1 MTEEL
6 LKMVSGEIM
15 WRRLK
20 ESDDVLLLTH
30 EMPDGDA
37 VGSLFALYEAL
48 AAMGKRVRYLLDTP
62 SGDLRFLL
70 RPYKG
75 ELFEPKTVVTV
86 DVADRTL
93 LSDEWNAAYGDRVDL
108 SIDHH
113 STDRMFARET
123 LVEPQKAATALV
135 LYDLFT
141 ANGVQITPYMA
152 ECLYTGIATDTGCF
166 RYPNASAEAFRAAAA
181 LIDAGADV
189 SRINNDVFETKSLAY
204 ATLESLAIQSLRIF
218 RQGRIAVMQI
228 PRAMLLRAGVTETE
242 AKAINGLPRQIE
254 GVLVGVTMK
263 EREEGGWRVSIRSRE
278 PFNAAEVCK
287 KFGGGGHPQAAGCEL
302 EMEADEAVLTIVS
315 AIGEAL
321 DG

>member
-1 MTEEL
+1 MDEL
-6 LKMVSGEIM
+6 LKMISGEKM
-15 WRRLK
+15 WRRLE

-37 VGSLFALYEAL
+37 VGSLFALYAAL
-48 AAMGKRVRYLLDTP
+48 TAMGKRVRYLLDTP
-62 SGDLRFLL
+62 SKDLRFLI

-75 ELFEPKTVVTV
+75 EAFEPKTVVTV
-86 DVADRTL
+86 DVADRSL
-93 LSDEWNAAYGDRVDL
+93 LGDEWNAAWGDRVDL

-123 LVEPQKAATALV
+123 LVEPHKAAASLV

-141 ANGVQITPYMA
+141 ANGVEITPYIA

-166 RYPNASAEAFRAAAA
+166 RYPNTGADAFRAAAA
-181 LIDAGADV
+181 LIDAGADF
-189 SRINNDVFETKSLAY
+189 SRINNDVFETKSLAC
-204 ATLESLAIQSLRIF
+204 ATLESLAIQSLLIF

-228 PRAMLLRAGVTETE
+228 PRSMLLRAGVTETE

-254 GVLVGVTMK
+254 GVIVGVTLK
-263 EREEGGWRVSIRSRE
+263 EREEGGWRVSVRSRE
-278 PFNAAEVCK
+278 PFNAAEVCR

-302 EMEADEAVLTIVS
+302 ALDAEEAVQTIVS